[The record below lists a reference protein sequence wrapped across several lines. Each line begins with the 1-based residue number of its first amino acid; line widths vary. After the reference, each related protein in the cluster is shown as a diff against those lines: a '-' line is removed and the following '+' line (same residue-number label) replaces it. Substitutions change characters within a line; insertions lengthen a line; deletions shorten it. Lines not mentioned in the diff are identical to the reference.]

1 LAAQLGPLLVGGDG
15 ADGDLA
21 LNALAP
27 SQQLVADAV
36 AVECAVAF
44 ADDAGLVDGVLEQLA
59 EVCFF
64 HDDLAFVSVLP
75 ATVQ

>member
-1 LAAQLGPLLVGGDG
+1 
-15 ADGDLA
+15 
-21 LNALAP
+21 
-27 SQQLVADAV
+27 LVADAV
-36 AVECAVAF
+36 AVEGAVAL

-75 ATVQ
+75 ATCAVVLV